1 LGCHNQIREMY
12 RVIILYSI
20 DNYILWCYTTY
31 IFNGI
36 LVIGL
41 KKLLE
46 SIGIWGDSL
55 LQGVV
60 LEDRLGRYSILED
73 NCATAFARNIGV
85 SISNHSRFGCTAPK
99 GLKSL
104 HKALENGATFSA
116 AVLEFGGNDCD
127 FNWAEVAADPCS
139 EHIARTPLDAFAQ
152 CYGDMIASLRG
163 KGIEPVLV
171 SLPPLDAER
180 YFDWITRDGLDRA
193 GILAWLGDVQHIY
206 RWHERYSNAVSSL
219 ARKFACH
226 FVDVRDAFLS
236 RKDYRRYI
244 CADGIHPNREGH
256 ALMENAFCE
265 YAEEFAQ

>member
-1 LGCHNQIREMY
+1 ME
-12 RVIILYSI
+12 
-20 DNYILWCYTTY
+20 T
-31 IFNGI
+31 
-36 LVIGL
+36 GL

-46 SIGIWGDSL
+46 TIGIWGDSL

-60 LEDRLGRYSILED
+60 LDDSLGRYSILED
-73 NCATAFARNIGV
+73 NCAAAFAKKIGV
-85 SISNHSRFGCTAPK
+85 TVSNNSRFGCTAPK

-104 HKALENGATFSA
+104 HRALEGGAAFSA

-127 FNWAEVAADPCS
+127 FNWAEVAADPGG
-139 EHIARTPLDAFAQ
+139 EHVPRTPLEMFAQ
-152 CYGDMIASLRG
+152 SYACMIADLRAR
-163 KGIEPVLV
+163 GIEPVLV

-180 YFDWITRDGLDRA
+180 YFSWITRNGLNKA

-206 RWHERYSNAVSSL
+206 RWHERYSNAVCSM

-236 RKDYRRYI
+236 RRDYSRYI

-256 ALMENAFCE
+256 ALMEKAFCE
-265 YAEEFAQ
+265 YADEFAR